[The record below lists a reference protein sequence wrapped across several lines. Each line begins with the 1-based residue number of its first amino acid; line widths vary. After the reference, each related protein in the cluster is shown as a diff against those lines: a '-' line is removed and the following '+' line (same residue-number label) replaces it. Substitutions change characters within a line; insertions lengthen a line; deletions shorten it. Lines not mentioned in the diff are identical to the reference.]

1 MLFSSAA
8 VQGDSLSLTTIG
20 VGATLIGL
28 SGATFFPLLAGRGGG
43 GITNRRSS
51 TTGAATGAVIVETE
65 TVWDFSSTVNVVLDG
80 NGLPGAFLTGML
92 FTAAFLAG
100 AFLAGAFLATAFLA
114 GAFLAGAFLA
124 TFFYAGAFLAGAF
137 LAAAFLT
144 GFLGMSRT
152 LMLFR
157 GCYQLATGIFCH
169 N

>member
-1 MLFSSAA
+1 MLLSSAA
-8 VQGDSLSLTTIG
+8 VHGDSLSLTTIG
-20 VGATLIGL
+20 VGATFIGF
-28 SGATFFPLLAGRGGG
+28 SGATFLPLLVGRGGG

-51 TTGAATGAVIVETE
+51 TTGAATGAEIVETE
-65 TVWDFSSTVNVVLDG
+65 TVWDFSSTVRVVLDG

-100 AFLAGAFLATAFLA
+100 AFLAGAFLATFFFRAAF
-114 GAFLAGAFLA
+114 F
-124 TFFYAGAFLAGAF
+124 AGAF

-157 GCYQLATGIFCH
+157 GCYQLATGNFWL